1 MCRECVEGCVGG
13 AAGTSEFNTGRR
25 RCVRGCV
32 GSGLEGVSGV
42 C

>member
-1 MCRECVEGCVGG
+1 MCRECVEGCVGE

-25 RCVRGCV
+25 RCEG
-32 GSGLEGVSGV
+32 GGLEGGLEGVWMV